1 MTGLSCDGSALTRP
15 ALPRAIA
22 LAAILFSGCGGDP
35 PSAPTPAPPTLRCPA
50 NIAISG
56 VVAGSQAVT
65 YAAPVPSGGA
75 LPVSTSCA
83 PASGSTFPVGSTP
96 VTCTATDALN
106 RQAACGFSVTLTALQ
121 LGVSKFV
128 AFGDS
133 VTAGEDGRRL
143 RIRVTFIDPVRAYP
157 AVLQSMLRRDFPD
170 HAAIVVNEGR
180 GGVRAKDD
188 VDRLDDVL
196 DLHQPQVLMLLHGYN
211 DLLNEGTRGVDEVVI
226 ALRDMVRLARARGVR
241 FVFVSTLTPSRP
253 ATGRFNRTIDPQA
266 ILQANGRLIPM
277 ALGEGALVADAFG
290 AFLGREQEL
299 VEEDGLHLTAAG
311 NQMLAQVFY
320 TAIRAAGVTSA
331 LMGRPTGAMP

>member
-1 MTGLSCDGSALTRP
+1 MRGLPSDGSGYTPP
-15 ALPRAIA
+15 AWPRAIA
-22 LAAILFSGCGGDP
+22 LAALLFSGCGGDP
-35 PSAPTPAPPTLRCPA
+35 PSAPTPGPPTLRCPA
-50 NIAISG
+50 NVSVSG
-56 VVAGSQAVT
+56 VLGGSQAVT
-65 YAAPVPSGGA
+65 YAAPVPSGGSP
-75 LPVSTSCA
+75 PVATSCA
-83 PASGSTFPVGSTP
+83 PASGATFPVGSTP

-106 RQAACGFSVTLTALQ
+106 RQATCGFTVTLTAQQ
-121 LGVSKFV
+121 LAVSKFV

-157 AVLQSMLRRDFPD
+157 AVLQSLLRRDFPGQT
-170 HAAIVVNEGR
+170 AIVVNEGR

-196 DLHQPQVLMLLHGYN
+196 KLHAPEVLLLLHGYN

-226 ALRDMVRLARARGVR
+226 ALRDMVRMARAQGVR

-277 ALGEGALVADAFG
+277 ALGEGARVVDAFG
-290 AFLGREQEL
+290 TFLGREQEL

-311 NQMLAQVFY
+311 NQVLAEAFY
-320 TAIRAAGVTSA
+320 AAIRAAGVVSA
-331 LMGRPTGAMP
+331 LAARPVF